1 MPREFT
7 RADRIADQI
16 QRELAQL
23 IQREVKDPRLG
34 MVNISEVRVTRDFGY
49 ADIYITL
56 LSAEE
61 LTEESPRSSR
71 ALRFCGAH
79 PDSCVVMVR
88 GHLGRAM
95 RLRVVPE
102 LRFRF
107 DRLAGQ
113 SRHMESLI
121 RQAVESDR
129 QKQGDEGRWRRG
141 LSRRRRG
148 DAVDG
153 VLVVDKP
160 AGQTSNGVLQQV
172 RRQLNAA
179 RGAAIPEAWIHSP
192 RVFCRC
198 VSGRRPSLPSR
209 FWRRTRPT

>member
-7 RADRIADQI
+7 RAERIADQI

-56 LSAEE
+56 LSTEE
-61 LTEESPRSSR
+61 LTEESPEVQQSLEV
-71 ALRFCGAH
+71 LRGA
-79 PDSCVVMVR
+79 SGFLR
-88 GHLGRAM
+88 GHLGRSM

-129 QKQGDEGRWRRG
+129 QKHHDE
-141 LSRRRRG
+141 
-148 DAVDG
+148 DDG
-153 VLVVDKP
+153 GED
-160 AGQTSNGVLQQV
+160 
-172 RRQLNAA
+172 
-179 RGAAIPEAWIHSP
+179 
-192 RVFCRC
+192 
-198 VSGRRPSLPSR
+198 
-209 FWRRTRPT
+209 

>member
-79 PDSCVVMVR
+79 PDSCVVIWGVPCACAWFR
-88 GHLGRAM
+88 NCGSGSTNLPARA
-95 RLRVVPE
+95 VTWNP
-102 LRFRF
+102 
-107 DRLAGQ
+107 
-113 SRHMESLI
+113 
-121 RQAVESDR
+121 
-129 QKQGDEGRWRRG
+129 
-141 LSRRRRG
+141 
-148 DAVDG
+148 
-153 VLVVDKP
+153 
-160 AGQTSNGVLQQV
+160 
-172 RRQLNAA
+172 
-179 RGAAIPEAWIHSP
+179 
-192 RVFCRC
+192 
-198 VSGRRPSLPSR
+198 
-209 FWRRTRPT
+209 

>member
-1 MPREFT
+1 MAREFT
-7 RADRIADQI
+7 RAERIADQI

-56 LSAEE
+56 LSTEE
-61 LTEESPRSSR
+61 LTEESPEVQQSLEV
-71 ALRFCGAH
+71 LRGA
-79 PDSCVVMVR
+79 SGFLR

-129 QKQGDEGRWRRG
+129 QKHSDEGDGDE
-141 LSRRRRG
+141 
-148 DAVDG
+148 D
-153 VLVVDKP
+153 
-160 AGQTSNGVLQQV
+160 
-172 RRQLNAA
+172 
-179 RGAAIPEAWIHSP
+179 
-192 RVFCRC
+192 
-198 VSGRRPSLPSR
+198 
-209 FWRRTRPT
+209 